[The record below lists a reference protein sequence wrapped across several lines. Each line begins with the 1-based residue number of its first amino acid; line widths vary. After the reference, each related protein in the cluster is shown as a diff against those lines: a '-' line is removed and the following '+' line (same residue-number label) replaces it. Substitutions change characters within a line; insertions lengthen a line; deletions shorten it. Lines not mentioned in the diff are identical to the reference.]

1 MEKENFENYS
11 VEAATTVCGFKC
23 SNGSLTQA
31 VKKIEKIVGVV
42 DIDKQLTKLH
52 SEERVTFTA
61 TPLLL
66 FHHSRR
72 E

>member
-1 MEKENFENYS
+1 MEKENFENYN

-23 SNGSLTQA
+23 SNGSLTQV

-52 SEERVTFTA
+52 SEE
-61 TPLLL
+61 
-66 FHHSRR
+66 
-72 E
+72 

>member
-1 MEKENFENYS
+1 MEKEYFENYS

-52 SEERVTFTA
+52 SEE
-61 TPLLL
+61 
-66 FHHSRR
+66 
-72 E
+72 